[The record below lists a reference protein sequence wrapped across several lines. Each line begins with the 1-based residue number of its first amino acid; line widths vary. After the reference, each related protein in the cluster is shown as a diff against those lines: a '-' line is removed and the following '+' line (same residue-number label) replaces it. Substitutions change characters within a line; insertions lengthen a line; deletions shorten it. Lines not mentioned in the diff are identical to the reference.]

1 MVVPGDSLAAALV
14 LSGLLLGALVVRL
27 LLARQIETPWIMVDE
42 FIYSE
47 LAKSFAE
54 HGEFLL
60 REAPAPFNSLA
71 YPALISP
78 AWLIEPVE
86 TAYEIAR
93 VINVVLMVLAAVP
106 VYLWGKRLMGPGY
119 ALVAA
124 VLVLMMPALT
134 YTGMLMTENA
144 FFPAVVTACF
154 LIALT
159 LERPTVLHQALALA
173 AIGVASAIR
182 FQGLVLLVVLAT
194 ALALKLVLDLR
205 APDGGRGVRFVL
217 QELRRFLPSALT
229 LVLLAGAYVVVKAS
243 EGAGLE
249 SGLGSYGGI
258 VKVEYDVSSAAGW
271 VVDHFAELSLSVA
284 VVPVSALIVLFGL
297 AVRGWATNA
306 TERAFLA
313 VAASAFVLI
322 VVQVGVYASRF
333 ALRIE
338 ERNMFS
344 VAPLLFLALMLWI
357 ARGMPRP
364 LLLTAFAAFIP
375 AALLLTLDLG
385 SLLNV
390 GILSD
395 SFGLIPLLRL
405 SGQIDGGVEAVETI
419 LWIGGF
425 AAGLAF
431 ALVPRRY
438 AKVVLPAGLALFL
451 VVSSY
456 SVFGAIRD
464 HARATRALTG
474 AFDASWI
481 DHRIGTGSDAVFLY
495 GGTADLRNE
504 AQVMWQTEFWN
515 RSIGAVSRLGAPEPA
530 PLPESTARFHP
541 VTGRLEPESGSASA
555 GIRYMVAPTGV
566 ELSGTSLE
574 SQGPLTLYRVE
585 EPVRLISHLGGVY
598 PDGWMGSDAAL
609 THYASPGRSRRL
621 SVRVSR
627 PEWMRRSPRSL
638 VTIAIGP
645 IGDLNGAPT
654 IAHVTAR
661 RKWTIQTGMSRR
673 FELPTPSSGFRLQIH
688 VEPTFSPASFGGGD
702 TRHLGARL
710 ELSLGS

>member
-1 MVVPGDSLAAALV
+1 MVVPGYSLAAALV
-14 LSGLLLGALVVRL
+14 LSGVILAALVVRIR
-27 LLARQIETPWIMVDE
+27 LAWQIETPWIMVDE

-54 HGEFLL
+54 QGEFLL
-60 REAPAPFNSLA
+60 REAPAPFNSVA
-71 YPALISP
+71 YPAIISP
-78 AWLIEPVE
+78 AWRAESVG

-93 VINVVLMVLAAVP
+93 VINVVLMVLTAVP
-106 VYLWGKRLMGPGY
+106 VYLWGKRLMGSGY

-124 VLVLMMPALT
+124 VLVLTMPALT

-154 LIALT
+154 AIAVA
-159 LERPTVLHQALALA
+159 LERPTVLHQMLALA
-173 AIGVASAIR
+173 AVGLACFVR
-182 FQGLVLLVVLAT
+182 FQGLVLLFVYAT
-194 ALALKLVLDLR
+194 ALGLKLVLDIR
-205 APDGGRGVRFVL
+205 APDSGKGLQYVL
-217 QELRRFLPSALT
+217 RELRRFVPSALT
-229 LVLLAGAYVVVKAS
+229 LALFGAAYVAVKVQ

-249 SGLGSYGGI
+249 TGLGAYGGI
-258 VKVEYDVSSAAGW
+258 VKVDYDASSAAHF
-271 VVDHFAELSLSVA
+271 VIDHFAELSLSVA
-284 VVPVSALIVLFGL
+284 VIPVSALIVLLGL
-297 AVRGWATNA
+297 AVRGWPTSAA
-306 TERAFLA
+306 ERAFLA

-344 VAPLLFLALMLWI
+344 VAPLLFLALTLWI

-364 LLLTAFAAFIP
+364 VLLTAFAALGP

-395 SFGLIPLLRL
+395 TFALIPLLRL
-405 SGQIDGGVEAVETI
+405 SGQIAGGLDTVEPI
-419 LWIGGF
+419 LWVGAF
-425 AAGLAF
+425 AASLSF
-431 ALVPRRY
+431 ALLPRRY
-438 AKVVLPAGLALFL
+438 ARIALPTGVALFL

-474 AFDASWI
+474 AYDPSWI

-495 GGTADLRNE
+495 GGTTDLRNE

-530 PLPESTARFHP
+530 PLPESPARFHP
-541 VTGRLEPESGSASA
+541 VTGRLEAEAGGRTA

-566 ELSGTSLE
+566 ELSGTSLA
-574 SQGPLTLYRVE
+574 SQGPLSLYRVE

-598 PDGWMGSDAAL
+598 SDGWMDSDAAL
-609 THYASPGRSRRL
+609 THYASPGRSRLL

-654 IAHVTAR
+654 IGHVTAR
-661 RKWTIQTGMSRR
+661 RKWTIRTGTSRR
-673 FELPTPSSGFRLQIH
+673 FELPTPSSGFRLQVH

-702 TRHLGARL
+702 TRQLGARL
-710 ELSLGS
+710 ALSLGS